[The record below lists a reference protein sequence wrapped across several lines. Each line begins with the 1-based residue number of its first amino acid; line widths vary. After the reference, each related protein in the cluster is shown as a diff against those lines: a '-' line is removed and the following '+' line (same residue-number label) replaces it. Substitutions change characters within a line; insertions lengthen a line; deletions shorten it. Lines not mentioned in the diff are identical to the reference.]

1 MTTAEALVSGFN
13 LSSIKGVR
21 NFEGILGAETLIKP
35 CSIAVARSLGD
46 MLSLCNAKIGPGA
59 SLPVLNVEKLS

>member
-1 MTTAEALVSGFN
+1 MTTADALVSGFN

-21 NFEGILGAETLIKP
+21 NLEGILGAETLIMP
-35 CSIAVARSLGD
+35 WSIAVARSLGD
-46 MLSLCNAKIGPGA
+46 ILSLGTAKTGPGA